1 MPYSGKMQQNH
12 YYSVFFAP
20 RGRDRMYDLGM
31 QIAQMYLSPYDKL
44 IGIIGEAGSGKSML
58 IKGMFPGLELTND
71 DNGVNMRPLPLLDQ
85 DDYGFFHAHT
95 YHVDI
100 RFESA
105 FTQLGE
111 LAEAITKAVK
121 NGKRVIVE
129 HFDLI
134 YPMLKFNANL
144 LIGVGEEVIITRP
157 TIFGPLP
164 SELHERV
171 EKSVIYRRM
180 THTAEDLCEIF
191 LPEEEFKRCRHRDIK
206 HGFLL
211 AFDGKPPEIDLID
224 LEFKVEECI
233 AKDLDISYVD
243 EEHVRIGDIIHPCT
257 GPRTHVASTGCI
269 EGFRLLHR
277 IVYDP
282 IEQCY
287 LIAGRV
293 GPGAGGDSID
303 DVNDISLE

>member
-1 MPYSGKMQQNH
+1 MG
-12 YYSVFFAP
+12 
-20 RGRDRMYDLGM
+20 
-31 QIAQMYLSPYDKL
+31 
-44 IGIIGEAGSGKSML
+44 
-58 IKGMFPGLELTND
+58 T
-71 DNGVNMRPLPLLDQ
+71 
-85 DDYGFFHAHT
+85 
-95 YHVDI
+95 
-100 RFESA
+100 
-105 FTQLGE
+105 
-111 LAEAITKAVK
+111 LAEAILKAVK

-134 YPMLKFNANL
+134 YPMLGINANL
-144 LIGVGEEVIITRP
+144 MIGVGEEVIITRP

-171 EKSVIYRRM
+171 AKSVKYRRM

-191 LPEEEFKRCRHRDIK
+191 LPEKEFKRCKHRDIK

-211 AFDGKPPEIDLID
+211 AFDGTPPEIDLID

-233 AKDLDISYVD
+233 AQDLPISYVD
-243 EEHVRIGDIIHPCT
+243 DEHVKIGDIIHPCT
-257 GPRTHVASTGCI
+257 GPRTHVPSTGCV

-282 IEQCY
+282 IERSY